1 MADLAVVNASPLIF
15 LGAAN
20 RLELLRSVA
29 PRVCVPEPVLRE
41 VMAHGA
47 ADPAAVA
54 VGAAAWLEKG
64 VPAAPSPPVL
74 AWDLGPGETS
84 VISLAMQVPR
94 SVAVLD
100 DLQGRR
106 CAESLGLPVSGTL
119 GIVLLAKSRGQIPLA
134 RPLLEELR
142 DRGMW
147 LSDRVLA
154 QALRLAGE

>member
-1 MADLAVVNASPLIF
+1 
-15 LGAAN
+15 
-20 RLELLRSVA
+20 
-29 PRVCVPEPVLRE
+29 
-41 VMAHGA
+41 
-47 ADPAAVA
+47 
-54 VGAAAWLEKG
+54 
-64 VPAAPSPPVL
+64 
-74 AWDLGPGETS
+74 
-84 VISLAMQVPR
+84 MQVPR

-106 CAESLGLPVSGTL
+106 CAESLGLPVSGRL